1 MSKKTI
7 ALLVLINIIASGF
20 AQVKF
25 PHPINIEKVWD
36 QSVALLPD
44 SSIIV
49 MSHREGKPKTIRF
62 VYEGEK
68 WILSPNSLTAQIN
81 SLLFTESAHG
91 RFSFSD
97 DYTRVLI
104 TIHQQKRKN
113 YYESINANGKW
124 SLFNEILKGNDLDSH
139 KERIDEAPMYNS
151 DLTRIYVTNGEH
163 KPLNLI
169 YYYEKTPKG
178 WSDRINITA
187 FKKYFQVIYLVVPI
201 GKDGLLFST
210 AANAQSKEEL
220 KNKDLTLNDFFYTK
234 LNPNGEWT
242 TPRLVKELKIEGVIS
257 NLSLTPNKD
266 YFTYT
271 NWSDNSAYIIAV
283 PQFLKDEIVSSRST
297 KKPDIEKSIAV
308 ISTSK
313 PKSKIIKPTG
323 NYYALLIGNSD
334 YDLDELD
341 LDKPAQDVDELANIL
356 KSQYQFDADKVIK
369 LLNSDRNSTFQ
380 ALYELR
386 QKLTPEDNL
395 LIFYAG
401 HGYWD
406 DQIGQGYWWPTDAT
420 KNSPSNWLSNS
431 DLREQIRGIK
441 TAHTL
446 LISDA
451 CFSGGIF
458 KTRGAGD
465 IRKADRDIQLLYRMP
480 SRRAITSGT
489 LSTVPDKSVF
499 FKYLTKY
506 LSENEKK
513 FVSSSELFSA
523 IRTSVLNNSLTVP
536 QDGVILNTGDEGGDF
551 IFIKQ

>member
-1 MSKKTI
+1 MEKVYTFI
-7 ALLVLINIIASGF
+7 AFFIISVTCGF
-20 AQVKF
+20 SQVKF
-25 PHPINIEKVWD
+25 PSPINVDSTYNEAI
-36 QSVALLPD
+36 ALLPD
-44 SSIIV
+44 SSIIL
-49 MSHREGKPKTIRF
+49 MSNREVRAKTFRF
-62 VYEGEK
+62 VYDGVQ
-68 WILSPNSLTAQIN
+68 WIASPNSLTSQIN

-97 DYTRVLI
+97 DYSRVLI
-104 TIHQQKRKN
+104 TIHQQERKN
-113 YYESINANGKW
+113 YYESKFANGKW
-124 SLFNEILKGNDLDSH
+124 GLFSEILKGNDLD
-139 KERIDEAPMYNS
+139 KAGERDHDAPMYNI
-151 DLTRIYVTNGEH
+151 DLSRIYFASDNV
-163 KPLNLI
+163 KPYDVIN
-169 YYYEKTPKG
+169 YYEKKADG
-178 WSDRINITA
+178 WSILKSINN
-187 FKKYFQVIYLVVPI
+187 FQKYFITVMNIVPI
-201 GKDGLLFST
+201 GKNGLLIRAWT
-210 AANAQSKEEL
+210 GDMHKEDNEV
-220 KNKDLTLNDFFYTK
+220 KDDFFYTK
-234 LNPNGEWT
+234 LNENGEWT
-242 TPRLVKELKIEGVIS
+242 TPHQISELDIEGDIL
-257 NLSLTPNKD
+257 NMSLTPDKN

-271 NWSDNSAYIIAV
+271 IAEDNAYIIEV
-283 PQFLKDEIVSSRST
+283 PQFLKDEIAKSRS
-297 KKPDIEKSIAV
+297 SA
-308 ISTSK
+308 K
-313 PKSKIIKPTG
+313 PKTENPTTIVSTTPPKTNIIKPTG

-341 LDKPAQDVDELANIL
+341 LNKPAQDVDELANIL
-356 KSQYQFDADKVIK
+356 KNQYQFDADKVIK

-380 ALYELR
+380 ALYNLR
-386 QKLTPEDNL
+386 QTLTHEDNL

-406 DQIGQGYWWPTDAT
+406 NQIGQGYWWPTDAT

-489 LSTVPDKSVF
+489 LSTVPDNSVF
-499 FKYLTKY
+499 FKYLVKY

-551 IFIKQ
+551 IFIRK